1 MEEKETQNNTQN
13 TNSQKEPNKRRF
25 KPRNQQDRTREEKQ
39 WQEGQSRNH
48 YRHKKSQ
55 NNSGQN
61 GEKFH
66 NRNGG
71 NREVNQSNLELRKAV
86 EVNAKVHQNSLTT
99 HSQVQFNPNGKVRI
113 TPIGGLGEIGG
124 NMTVIETQNSAI
136 IIDAGMSFP
145 DGDMHGID
153 ILVPDFSYL
162 EVIKDK
168 IAGIVITHAHE
179 DQDRKSVV

>member
-13 TNSQKEPNKRRF
+13 TNSQKELNKRRF

-39 WQEGQSRNH
+39 GQEGQSRNH

-113 TPIGGLGEIGG
+113 TPIGGLGGIGG
-124 NMTVIETQNSAI
+124 KMTGIETQNSAI
-136 IIDAGMSFP
+136 IFDGGMSFP
-145 DGDMHGID
+145 DGDIHGID
-153 ILVPDFSYL
+153 ILVPDFCYL
-162 EVIKDK
+162 
-168 IAGIVITHAHE
+168 
-179 DQDRKSVV
+179 

>member
-13 TNSQKEPNKRRF
+13 TKTQKEPNKRRF
-25 KPRNQQDRTREEKQ
+25 KPRNQQERTREEKQ
-39 WQEGQSRNH
+39 GQEGQSRNH

-99 HSQVQFNPNGKVRI
+99 HSQVQFNPNGMVRI
-113 TPIGGLGEIGG
+113 TPICGVWEIWGY
-124 NMTVIETQNSAI
+124 NTWNYILYSSI
-136 IIDAGMSFP
+136 ICYACMSFP
-145 DGDMHGID
+145 DCD
-153 ILVPDFSYL
+153 IYGLDFFVSSFRSL
-162 EVIKDK
+162 EAV
-168 IAGIVITHAHE
+168 
-179 DQDRKSVV
+179 

>member
-39 WQEGQSRNH
+39 GQEGQSRNH

-99 HSQVQFNPNGKVRI
+99 HSQVQFNPNGKVRS
-113 TPIGGLGEIGG
+113 TPIGGLCVNCGEMKKSV
-124 NMTVIETQNSAI
+124 NHKCVII
-136 IIDAGMSFP
+136 FVAGERGP
-145 DGDMHGID
+145 DGGVTLI
-153 ILVPDFSYL
+153 IFW
-162 EVIKDK
+162 
-168 IAGIVITHAHE
+168 
-179 DQDRKSVV
+179 